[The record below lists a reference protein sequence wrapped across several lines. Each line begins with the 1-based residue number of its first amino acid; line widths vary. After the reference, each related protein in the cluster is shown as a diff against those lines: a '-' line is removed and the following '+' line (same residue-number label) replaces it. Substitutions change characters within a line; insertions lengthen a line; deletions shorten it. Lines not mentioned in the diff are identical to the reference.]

1 MFVATRL
8 SWIQLKM
15 ILVQRAAMEMAKRHE
30 AMDATGVDGQF
41 AAWMAAECVRDL
53 LVQVDHHRLWVR
65 IDLRQCKLE
74 LKISHALINLPAF
87 GLGAVIVEGG
97 VVIIGASSPWLPS
110 CVGSAKCGKAPAI
123 LRSLKLASTVANKC
137 SVPWSLTKPE
147 NLAIIRL
154 TIFQVCASIFAAC
167 KSECQILACL
177 VLLEGGLVTSKNEDC
192 HIQKKTSNLV

>member
-1 MFVATRL
+1 MAFRHVEMFVATRL

-87 GLGAVIVEGG
+87 GLGGRHRRR
-97 VVIIGASSPWLPS
+97 WS
-110 CVGSAKCGKAPAI
+110 CDHRCFITMAAL
-123 LRSLKLASTVANKC
+123 LRR
-137 SVPWSLTKPE
+137 
-147 NLAIIRL
+147 IR
-154 TIFQVCASIFAAC
+154 
-167 KSECQILACL
+167 
-177 VLLEGGLVTSKNEDC
+177 
-192 HIQKKTSNLV
+192 